1 MRGLSVLVVDDL
13 AGARRYM
20 QQVLIA
26 LGVGKVTVTPD
37 GESAIAALREE
48 PPDLLLCDYV
58 MKPMSGLDLVR
69 EVRHGAAS
77 PNRYL
82 PILMVSAFAS
92 EERVAS
98 ARDGGVTEFLAKPL
112 TVRRLVNRILEV
124 AERPRPFVQ
133 VGGFF
138 GPSRRRRPNA
148 SWPGP
153 YRRRD
158 DRKLEADV
166 VEF

>member
-1 MRGLSVLVVDDL
+1 MVDDL
-13 AGARRYM
+13 AGARRYL

-26 LGVGKVTVTPD
+26 LGIGRVTVAPD
-37 GESAIAALREE
+37 GSTALAALQRD

-69 EVRHGAAS
+69 EVRHGVAS
-77 PNRYL
+77 PNRFL

-92 EERVAS
+92 EDRVAS

-112 TVRRLVNRILEV
+112 TVRRLVNRLVEV

-133 VGGFF
+133 VQGFF
-138 GPSRRRRPNA
+138 GPSRRRRSNP
-148 SWPGP
+148 SWSGP
-153 YRRRD
+153 FRRRD
-158 DRKLEADV
+158 DRAQEPDV